1 MVAKLRSDV
10 LINTNPFS
18 EVKNEKHKHNG
29 YSDKVTLDI
38 NNKKYD
44 VNFKDIE
51 NILDGNGALF
61 KKRTLW
67 EFILDLF
74 PGSNIK
80 QVKAFIY
87 EFVTK
92 NDNKA
97 EMFKN
102 IKSLAKT
109 EEQWRFSTTTDFT
122 TNENNEVVVC
132 RSFNLYTGETVN
144 EADKHQVFSERF
156 TLDNYLDDLHYDNS
170 PMKRLKFSDNAVK
183 LTTLIKNKI
192 PIFDTTINLTSL
204 PKDVLNSLKY
214 CSFKNVTF
222 LGNIETPT
230 LEGPVFENCYF
241 EDCKFNNIHFYDPN
255 EKTAESGNEKSIIG
269 MFKGCF
275 ISKCEIKQY
284 SCETSQ
290 VYTVKQ
296 PVNIQ
301 EKLGAY
307 LFMQSFVQD
316 CTIQGGSCPGSSILL
331 SHFYNC
337 DITGLEAPG
346 MKFLANSFNK
356 SNNNYIR
363 GRDHGL
369 VFDNCTLN
377 YIKINSGLGEAGSG
391 KYMFNPVEYFSDRIE
406 RRSKTLK
413 LDDNFIKCADNIN
426 KGINSSYSNENTENN
441 NIFFK
446 NSRLRGAD
454 LGYCYRE
461 DRLEGCAIDSA
472 TIYSQGSLTDKKYIY
487 MNIDGAISKEQIP
500 NFINQADALYKDIGE
515 LEKSLP
521 NTRLIYEK
529 AFAELQSFLAALY
542 NENGSFKEEFSF
554 DIEKVNFFIFK
565 DMHGRAQHIINNMM
579 GRDRI
584 NFVESVI
591 KGKISQSN
599 AQEDLKYSE
608 EFIRK
613 ERQESHN
620 QFDRNLNF
628 KFKDLVHL
636 FDDVDIDK
644 IELKNQLEKIKSFK
658 EFYDSALNNFAFDF
672 QNLAGIFKINKESL
686 IQYYQEV
693 KESNEGYEDILQKI
707 NELTKEHNKI
717 VKEKAQ
723 LVSENKD
730 NLTRNDIQRKLNNFK
745 IDIDKIDDEIRTY
758 QDIVQNYSREKK
770 YKKYK
775 KLSEIILNVITW
787 FDKYPDIVKN
797 ITQA

>member
-1 MVAKLRSDV
+1 
-10 LINTNPFS
+10 
-18 EVKNEKHKHNG
+18 
-29 YSDKVTLDI
+29 
-38 NNKKYD
+38 
-44 VNFKDIE
+44 
-51 NILDGNGALF
+51 
-61 KKRTLW
+61 
-67 EFILDLF
+67 
-74 PGSNIK
+74 
-80 QVKAFIY
+80 
-87 EFVTK
+87 
-92 NDNKA
+92 
-97 EMFKN
+97 
-102 IKSLAKT
+102 
-109 EEQWRFSTTTDFT
+109 
-122 TNENNEVVVC
+122 
-132 RSFNLYTGETVN
+132 
-144 EADKHQVFSERF
+144 
-156 TLDNYLDDLHYDNS
+156 
-170 PMKRLKFSDNAVK
+170 
-183 LTTLIKNKI
+183 
-192 PIFDTTINLTSL
+192 
-204 PKDVLNSLKY
+204 
-214 CSFKNVTF
+214 
-222 LGNIETPT
+222 
-230 LEGPVFENCYF
+230 
-241 EDCKFNNIHFYDPN
+241 
-255 EKTAESGNEKSIIG
+255 
-269 MFKGCF
+269 
-275 ISKCEIKQY
+275 
-284 SCETSQ
+284 
-290 VYTVKQ
+290 
-296 PVNIQ
+296 
-301 EKLGAY
+301 
-307 LFMQSFVQD
+307 
-316 CTIQGGSCPGSSILL
+316 
-331 SHFYNC
+331 
-337 DITGLEAPG
+337 
-346 MKFLANSFNK
+346 
-356 SNNNYIR
+356 
-363 GRDHGL
+363 
-369 VFDNCTLN
+369 
-377 YIKINSGLGEAGSG
+377 
-391 KYMFNPVEYFSDRIE
+391 
-406 RRSKTLK
+406 
-413 LDDNFIKCADNIN
+413 
-426 KGINSSYSNENTENN
+426 
-441 NIFFK
+441 
-446 NSRLRGAD
+446 
-454 LGYCYRE
+454 RE

-565 DMHGRAQHIINNMM
+565 DIHSRAQHIINNMM

-591 KGKISQSN
+591 KEKISQSN
-599 AQEDLKYSE
+599 AQENLKYSE

-658 EFYDSALNNFAFDF
+658 ELYDSALNNFAFDF

-686 IQYYQEV
+686 TKYYQEV

-775 KLSEIILNVITW
+775 KLSEIILNIITW